1 MNEIMNDF
9 IDTDCN
15 PSNFIV
21 GPCSIESYDQI
32 RESAIHVRKLG
43 YKYLRGGAYKPRTT
57 YNSFQGMGVTGIKY
71 LHEVCQEFSLKSV
84 SEIMSIKQLEEAYD
98 YVDII
103 QVGSRNMQNFEL
115 LKELATITKP
125 VLFKRGLMSTIDEYI
140 GALSYLQKNGK
151 ANIILCERGIRNFD
165 NRTRN
170 TLDIMAVPIL
180 QSETG
185 LPVIVDVS
193 HSTGRRKLLLPAS
206 YAAKGIKA
214 NGIMMEVHPN
224 PDIALSDAEQQI
236 DFQELKELGEKLW
249 KN

>member
-84 SEIMSIKQLEEAYD
+84 SEIMSIKQLEEA
-98 YVDII
+98 
-103 QVGSRNMQNFEL
+103 
-115 LKELATITKP
+115 
-125 VLFKRGLMSTIDEYI
+125 
-140 GALSYLQKNGK
+140 
-151 ANIILCERGIRNFD
+151 
-165 NRTRN
+165 
-170 TLDIMAVPIL
+170 
-180 QSETG
+180 
-185 LPVIVDVS
+185 
-193 HSTGRRKLLLPAS
+193 
-206 YAAKGIKA
+206 
-214 NGIMMEVHPN
+214 
-224 PDIALSDAEQQI
+224 
-236 DFQELKELGEKLW
+236 
-249 KN
+249 